1 MDNRVSSSFAILAG
15 VLLTIASPPIVAK
28 NPWVDLFNALGSQLT
43 VLKALAA
50 VMLVFGTLGG
60 ITICLGGYLSFKNHL
75 RSGKELIGLGTG
87 VGLAD
92 LLLRLAQAGNIDPR
106 EWFGWGGLVL
116 AVLAGRHIH
125 GPDASYAG
133 EIRQLFAGF
142 RARFSKKDPK
152 KLRRRRSRRVRAR
165 RTRVSTG
172 QDYLGRNKKRE
183 GKGAG
188 EED

>member
-1 MDNRVSSSFAILAG
+1 VDNRISSSFAILAG
-15 VLLTIASPPIVAK
+15 VLLTIASPPIVVK

-43 VLKALAA
+43 VLKVLAA

-60 ITICLGGYLSFKNHL
+60 ITIILGGYLSFKNHL

-92 LLLRLAQAGNIDPR
+92 LLLLAQTGTVDPR

-133 EIRQLFAGF
+133 EIRKLLAGL

-152 KLRRRRSRRVRAR
+152 KLQRRRTRRVRAR
-165 RTRVSTG
+165 RTQVSTG